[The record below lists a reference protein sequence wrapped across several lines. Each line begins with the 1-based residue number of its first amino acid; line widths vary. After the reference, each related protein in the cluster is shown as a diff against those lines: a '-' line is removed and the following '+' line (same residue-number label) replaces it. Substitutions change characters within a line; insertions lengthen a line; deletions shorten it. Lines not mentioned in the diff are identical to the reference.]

1 MKDNS
6 IGIMQGRLSKP
17 IGNRIQAFPWDAW
30 EEEFKKAA
38 DIGFDAIEFI
48 FESDNHE
55 NNPLFTTDGL
65 YKIKGVS
72 EETGVQV
79 NYVCAD
85 YFMERPFIRV
95 SEESRNK
102 SVEILK
108 HLIKQCARIG
118 IKGIEIP
125 MVDNAKM
132 ETLKEEELFIECLR
146 ECLPVAEIYNV
157 KLGLETSL
165 NPVDFESLIEKIDHP
180 LIEVNYDTGNSASLG
195 YNTEEEISKLG
206 KWINNVHI
214 KDRLLGGSTVPL
226 GEGNADFDLFF
237 KTLNKISYKGSF
249 ILQTARGEDDLEVA
263 RKYLAFVKHYI
274 QKYLTG

>member
-1 MKDNS
+1 MNS

-17 IGNRIQAFPWDAW
+17 IGNKIQAFPWGSW

-38 DIGFDAIEFI
+38 DIGFDEIEFI
-48 FESDNHE
+48 FEAQNYE
-55 NNPLFTTDGL
+55 NNPLFKKEGL
-65 YKIKGVS
+65 SKIRKLS
-72 EETGVQV
+72 EESGVGV

-95 SEESRNK
+95 SEKAKNK
-102 SVEILK
+102 SIEILK
-108 HLIKQCARIG
+108 HLIQQCARIG

-125 MVDNAKM
+125 MVDNSRI
-132 ETLKEEELFIECLR
+132 ETDEEKEQFVECLR
-146 ECLPVAEIYNV
+146 ECLPVAEANNI

-165 NPVDFESLIEKIDHP
+165 NPDDFKALIEKINHP
-180 LIEVNYDTGNSASLG
+180 LIRSNYDTGNSASLG
-195 YNTEEEISKLG
+195 YNTEEEVLKLG

-226 GEGNADFDLFF
+226 GEGNANFDLFF
-237 KTLNKISYKGSF
+237 KTLGKISYKGSF

-263 RKYLAFVKHYI
+263 RQYLTFVKHYT
-274 QKYLTG
+274 QKYLRG